1 MSSSIS
7 FLLQVDRLGKYCSNV
22 VLKEVETTKHA
33 GNICDCA
40 APECAG
46 TGV

>member
-1 MSSSIS
+1 M
-7 FLLQVDRLGKYCSNV
+7 QVDRLGKYCSKV
-22 VLKEVETTKHA
+22 VVKEVETNRHS

>member
-22 VLKEVETTKHA
+22 VLKEVEPTKHTS
-33 GNICDCA
+33 NICDCA